1 MPDWTQEWQD
11 ESHPRD
17 GNVSDPRDSTVS
29 DEQGDSTV
37 SNHAKRRQAMG
48 RLPQGWRKT
57 NTGGVGAR
65 QDRSVL
71 RQQWQQ
77 RKLEDESFQE
87 YVQRLSRVGA
97 RTDRSSEQRTSWA
110 DTTEEEAQDR
120 QVLPMAFSK
129 RRAQPSH
136 HVDLEDS
143 GDEGQLCPPQGPQEP
158 CPQEQTGTQDSSVLQ
173 QPAGAQE
180 QPFAQEQPA
189 AQDSNVLQQPAAP
202 DPAGLFDFELLEST
216 EQEIATAR
224 WLRPGQ
230 PRPDG
235 EVEV

>member
-1 MPDWTQEWQD
+1 MRATQETAMSQIQ
-11 ESHPRD
+11 E
-17 GNVSDPRDSTVS
+17 DSTVS

-77 RKLEDESFQE
+77 HKLEDESFQE

-97 RTDRSSEQRTSWA
+97 RTERSSEQRQSWA
-110 DTTEEEAQDR
+110 DSAEEEAQDR

-129 RRAQPSH
+129 SKARPVH
-136 HVDLEDS
+136 NVDLEES
-143 GDEGQLCPPQGPQEP
+143 GDEGQLFPPAGPQDP
-158 CPQEQTGTQDSSVLQ
+158 IPQQPSAAQDSNVLE
-173 QPAGAQE
+173 QPAAADE
-180 QPFAQEQPA
+180 QPRAQEQPA
-189 AQDSNVLQQPAAP
+189 AQDSNVLQQ
-202 DPAGLFDFELLEST
+202 GFFDFEILEQQNAS
-216 EQEIATAR
+216 AL
-224 WLRPGQ
+224 WLRPDNK
-230 PRPDG
+230 RPDKEI
-235 EVEV
+235 EV